1 MDNPELRRAVERL
14 WEDESLTADLTDP
27 AARLLL
33 EWGADRAGAILS
45 EMADRPERRIVRR
58 LAALRRLIRR
68 LARLAGQAPPGG
80 QLERVE
86 ALLNTISGERR
97 L

>member
-1 MDNPELRRAVERL
+1 MDNPGLRRAVERL
-14 WEDESLTADLTDP
+14 WEDESLTAALTDP

-33 EWGADRAGAILS
+33 EWGTNRAEAILL
-45 EMADRPERRIVRR
+45 EMADHPERRIVRR

-68 LARLAGQAPPGG
+68 LARLAGQAPPDR
-80 QLERVE
+80 QLEQIK
-86 ALLNTISGERR
+86 ALLNTTSGERR